1 MAQDDR
7 KMERFL
13 VEEGVDGERLDR
25 ALSIFMPGI
34 SRSQIQNIIASKGVL
49 VNGSPCFSK
58 KHPVREGDI
67 LEFAVPEGKELKV
80 EPENIPLDIVFE
92 DEDVLVVNK
101 PKGLVVHPGAGNP
114 DGTLVNAALYHCN
127 GQLSTVNGI
136 FRSGVVHRIDKG
148 TSGLLMMAKT
158 DVAHSSLAQQLAD
171 HTIVRGYIA
180 LVYNSIKV
188 DEGKI
193 DAPIGRDPKMR
204 LRQKAGL
211 PEGRSAITNYKV
223 MERLGK

>member
-34 SRSQIQNIIASKGVL
+34 SRSQIQNIIASEGVL

-101 PKGLVVHPGAGNP
+101 PKGLEISAPYFGS
-114 DGTLVNAALYHCN
+114 TL
-127 GQLSTVNGI
+127 
-136 FRSGVVHRIDKG
+136 
-148 TSGLLMMAKT
+148 
-158 DVAHSSLAQQLAD
+158 QLAHFRTPAQTRAIKRLAATWALFYD
-171 HTIVRGYIA
+171 EYVTIFMVAYSSFLSNG
-180 LVYNSIKV
+180 N
-188 DEGKI
+188 
-193 DAPIGRDPKMR
+193 
-204 LRQKAGL
+204 
-211 PEGRSAITNYKV
+211 N
-223 MERLGK
+223 